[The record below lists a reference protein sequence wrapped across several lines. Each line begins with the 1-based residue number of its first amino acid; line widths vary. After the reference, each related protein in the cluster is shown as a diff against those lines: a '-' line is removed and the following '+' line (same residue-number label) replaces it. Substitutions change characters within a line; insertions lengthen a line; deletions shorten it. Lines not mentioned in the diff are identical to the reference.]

1 MDEYIKK
8 SDALKASKLVY
19 IECLYLDEEEYEE
32 AEADDIRVV
41 FARDIESI
49 PTADVEEV
57 RHGEWIPIKQEKH
70 WADTETISSD
80 IVGFC
85 CSECGAEEKFKYR
98 YCHCGAKMDGKEQTD
113 GET

>member
-49 PTADVEEV
+49 PAADVEEV
-57 RHGEWIPIKQEKH
+57 RHGEWLEDNKWQP
-70 WADTETISSD
+70 
-80 IVGFC
+80 
-85 CSECGAEEKFKYR
+85 CSECHKRGKKSWKY
-98 YCHCGAKMDGKEQTD
+98 CPNCGAKMDGKK
-113 GET
+113 GEKNDSRN